1 MEPRVLCAT
10 GCKWWKRICERC
22 TSGCAAGCSV
32 RGSVCQSVDKA
43 RHDHPID
50 RQEAGIVAMLMHSR
64 SCGSCGLLVIC
75 AGNRSV
81 IPRLGAKVDG
91 EAEVAAAAAR
101 RRRRRSP
108 GRNDDD
114 HDDDHDNGIDNG
126 DDQQTVSIVPRGSS
140 VMVTGPGSRQGP
152 PLWWRWN
159 S

>member
-1 MEPRVLCAT
+1 MM
-10 GCKWWKRICERC
+10 I
-22 TSGCAAGCSV
+22 
-32 RGSVCQSVDKA
+32 
-43 RHDHPID
+43 
-50 RQEAGIVAMLMHSR
+50 HSR
-64 SCGSCGLLVIC
+64 SCGSLGGLLVIC

-81 IPRLGAKVDG
+81 IPRLGAKVDDG
-91 EAEVAAAAAR
+91 EAEAAAAAAR

-114 HDDDHDNGIDNG
+114 HDDDHDSGIDHG

-140 VMVTGPGSRQGP
+140 VMVTRPGSRQGP